1 MSHLKDLIPLNIPT
15 YKYKYCS
22 LDLGSDLICR
32 HLLDLENFDVGKNF
46 HNVELIPIEE
56 IPYNDT
62 PEEVGHGDVEVEN

>member
-1 MSHLKDLIPLNIPT
+1 
-15 YKYKYCS
+15 
-22 LDLGSDLICR
+22 
-32 HLLDLENFDVGKNF
+32 LENFDVGKNF